1 MGVDGQNEPR
11 AIGETVGVGPRLCG
25 LDLGNGE
32 FHVEGWWMT
41 GRKGGYESLFF
52 GLFFTPFL
60 PINVSGYPQ
69 ITTDGRGQKI
79 QCWCGFSAGLKILLD
94 VKKLPDGV
102 P

>member
-41 GRKGGYESLFF
+41 GRKGGMNPDLGGYESLFF
-52 GLFFTPFL
+52 GLFFGLFFTPFFTHQCVGL
-60 PINVSGYPQ
+60 PSDHY
-69 ITTDGRGQKI
+69 RR
-79 QCWCGFSAGLKILLD
+79 
-94 VKKLPDGV
+94 
-102 P
+102 